1 MNCFHCRTI
10 EHEFSLNILI
20 PRMAA
25 FVRSLKIG
33 DSKAGI
39 VLEGVEGL
47 MAEQFLDVVHVGTGS
62 E

>member
-1 MNCFHCRTI
+1 
-10 EHEFSLNILI
+10 
-20 PRMAA
+20 MAA

-62 E
+62 EQLGCT